1 MAGNGYLEV
10 RCRNAVL
17 NGEFGKGGR
26 FGSAVPEPNS
36 AWLPWQCC
44 VCCTELSLLPL
55 PWGFSRALAFSL
67 GGRRQCPGILP
78 QVGIFETLGNHW

>member
-44 VCCTELSLLPL
+44 VVHRPELWQSCACSPGFGAFPGLLH
-55 PWGFSRALAFSL
+55 SQS
-67 GGRRQCPGILP
+67 GRQEAMPRHPPPGRDI
-78 QVGIFETLGNHW
+78 